1 MKKLWRILK
10 WLLSIVA
17 GLVLIVIACWWLL
30 PDEQLNPNAERL
42 IALPPSPPVTQ
53 NAYFMIWGLRASPEI
68 DAHIAGQHIVAAHQ
82 RLLAT
87 KSNIGD
93 FKIDPFLGTHP
104 LSFPSS
110 HKRYCDIEKQR
121 CLAVYQGMRPQMEA
135 DGAKY
140 ALYLERYRAIRS
152 YAQFSETAMT
162 LTPASPLPPYMEL
175 TRLSDM
181 VDASVALRLPSPAT
195 QEAAIDEL
203 GAEIAS
209 WRRIVVNS
217 DSLITQM
224 ISVAVLQR
232 KYRLA
237 SEIMTAYP
245 ELVRHYPAKMAQ
257 ITLPLPGKVTNL
269 IRALGGE
276 FRFVAYFYRNIEH
289 MNEQTSGD
297 DIFSNFFNSIQLA
310 GGYRTNATVN
320 EAYARYW
327 EGAQLY
333 AKTPKEVLAGHTAL
347 SLKQNEFDPWTLNAI
362 IYNPIG
368 KILVNVAMLDYS
380 DYSFRLYDLV
390 GLSRLI
396 DIQRRIIEGN
406 IDPEKLTEFLAGTG
420 PNLMDPYTEEP
431 MQWNATQKTIYFAG
445 HGKRFLNAGCMQVE
459 LDSKKI
465 NVE

>member
-1 MKKLWRILK
+1 MKKLWRISK
-10 WLLSIVA
+10 WLMSIIV
-17 GLVLIVIACWWLL
+17 GLAVIVIACWWLL
-30 PDEQLNPNAERL
+30 PDEQLNPDAERL
-42 IALPPSPPVTQ
+42 IAVPPSPPVTQ
-53 NAYFMIWGLRASPEI
+53 NAYFMIWGLRASPDI
-68 DAHIAGQHIVAAHQ
+68 DPHTAGQKIVSAHQ
-82 RLLAT
+82 HLLAT
-87 KSNIGD
+87 ESNISD
-93 FKIDPFLGTHP
+93 FKVDPFLGPHP
-104 LSFPSS
+104 LSFDSS
-110 HKRYCDIEKQR
+110 SKRYCDIEKQR
-121 CLAVYQGMRPQMEA
+121 CLAVYQDIRSQIEA
-135 DGAKY
+135 DSAKY

-162 LTPASPLPPYMEL
+162 MTPMSPMPNYVEL
-175 TRLSDM
+175 TRLSGLI
-181 VDASVALRLPSPAT
+181 DATVALHLASPAT
-195 QEAAIDEL
+195 REAAIDEL
-203 GAEIAS
+203 DAEIVL
-209 WRRIVVNS
+209 WRRILVSS

-237 SEIMTAYP
+237 SEIMIAYP

-257 ITLPLPGKVTNL
+257 ITLPLRVKETNL

-297 DIFSNFFNSIQLA
+297 DIFSNFFNAIQLA

-347 SLKQNEFDPWTLNAI
+347 SLKQSQFNPLTLNAI

-368 KILVNVAMLDYS
+368 KVLGNIAMPDYS

-390 GLSRLI
+390 GLSRLV
-396 DIQRRIIEGN
+396 DIQRRTIEGN
-406 IDPEKLTEFLAGTG
+406 IDSEKLTEFLAGTG
-420 PNLMDPYTEEP
+420 PNLVDPYTEEP
-431 MQWNATQKTIYFAG
+431 MQWNATQKTVYFAG
-445 HGKRFLNAGCMQVE
+445 HGKRFLNAGRMQIE
-459 LDSKKI
+459 LGAKKSM
-465 NVE
+465 